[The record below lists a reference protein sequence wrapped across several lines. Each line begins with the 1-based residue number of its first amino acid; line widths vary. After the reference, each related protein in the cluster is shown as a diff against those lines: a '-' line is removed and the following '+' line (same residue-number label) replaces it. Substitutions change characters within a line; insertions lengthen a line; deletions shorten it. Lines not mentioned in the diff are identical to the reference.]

1 MKPDLWYLART
12 LPDAVRDDLE
22 KLCVFTEAV
31 PCAGNA
37 KEECSHAAVLRWASR
52 RAPRLAEIIRAYRG
66 VITQIVM

>member
-1 MKPDLWYLART
+1 M
-12 LPDAVRDDLE
+12 
-22 KLCVFTEAV
+22 FTEAV

-37 KEECSHAAVLRWASR
+37 EEECSHAAVLRWASR